1 MLCWIQNE
9 RQWKQYVSHC
19 ADEIRRL
26 TGKESWRVCL
36 VTQNPADLP
45 SRGLSAEDLVNS
57 SLWWEGPQFLRQPEG
72 EAS

>member
-19 ADEIRRL
+19 VDEIRRL
-26 TGKESWRVCL
+26 KGKESWRVCL
-36 VTQNPADLP
+36 GTQNPANLP